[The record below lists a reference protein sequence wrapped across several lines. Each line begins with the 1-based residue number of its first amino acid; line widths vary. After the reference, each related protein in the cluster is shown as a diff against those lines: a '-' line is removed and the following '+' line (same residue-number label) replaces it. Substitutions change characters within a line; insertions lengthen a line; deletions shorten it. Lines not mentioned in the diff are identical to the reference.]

1 MSEEQL
7 WHYIVNEEKQ
17 GPVSVEQLHGLV
29 ASGTITPE
37 TLVWT
42 ESLEDWTSAS
52 NLEGLFPDQNPA
64 SQSPSLI
71 TGAAAQ
77 ASNPLASAPVPQ
89 PVTAQGPGFSLGGSL
104 AGGPQA
110 GSGGIPPG
118 TEQRLQLRSI
128 GVLQMG
134 LLMMCLAV
142 LSLVLYYILV
152 ATLFAWMLAMIG
164 VTPADMGVL
173 GPVAGEGF
181 LIVILSMILAAI
193 GGFICGVLWA
203 SGYNLSAKMFG
214 GLILKIKAIP
224 NW

>member
-1 MSEEQL
+1 MSEEQF

-42 ESLEDWTSAS
+42 DSLEDWTSAS
-52 NLEGLFPDQNPA
+52 NLEGLFSDKDAVP
-64 SQSPSLI
+64 QSPALI

-89 PVTAQGPGFSLGGSL
+89 PVTAQGPGFSLGGTL
-104 AGGPQA
+104 AGGPQF
-110 GSGGIPPG
+110 GSGAIPPG
-118 TEQRLQLRSI
+118 AEQRLQLRSI
-128 GVLQMG
+128 GVLHMG
-134 LLMMCLAV
+134 AVMMCLSVSTLIAYYIFAV
-142 LSLVLYYILV
+142 TVLAYLSSRLGVGGVLGTVAPEGIIVVIFSLVL
-152 ATLFAWMLAMIG
+152 T
-164 VTPADMGVL
+164 
-173 GPVAGEGF
+173 AGFGF
-181 LIVILSMILAAI
+181 I
-193 GGFICGVLWA
+193 GGVFTAWV
-203 SGYNLSAKMFG
+203 YNLSAKMFG

>member
-1 MSEEQL
+1 
-7 WHYIVNEEKQ
+7 
-17 GPVSVEQLHGLV
+17 
-29 ASGTITPE
+29 
-37 TLVWT
+37 
-42 ESLEDWTSAS
+42 
-52 NLEGLFPDQNPA
+52 
-64 SQSPSLI
+64 
-71 TGAAAQ
+71 
-77 ASNPLASAPVPQ
+77 
-89 PVTAQGPGFSLGGSL
+89 
-104 AGGPQA
+104 
-110 GSGGIPPG
+110 
-118 TEQRLQLRSI
+118 
-128 GVLQMG
+128 MG

-203 SGYNLSAKMFG
+203 LGYNLSAKMFG